1 MEEYQ
6 PENRRRV
13 SNLKCLLED
22 LRGLMLD
29 EDGGIHSR
37 ISVRR
42 TSPSDGLLRIVLGL
56 W

>member
-1 MEEYQ
+1 M
-6 PENRRRV
+6 
-13 SNLKCLLED
+13 KCRLED
-22 LRGLMLD
+22 LKGQMLD

-42 TSPSDGLLRIVLGL
+42 TSPSDGLLRVVLGL